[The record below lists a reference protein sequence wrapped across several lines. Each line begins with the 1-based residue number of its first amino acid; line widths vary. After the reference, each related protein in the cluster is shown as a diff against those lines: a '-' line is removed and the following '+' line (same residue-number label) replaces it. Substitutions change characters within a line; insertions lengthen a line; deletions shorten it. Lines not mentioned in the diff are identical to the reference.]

1 MIQVEIETKEDKK
14 VHKMRNIKILSDFA
28 PQNRDFGILNGYLE
42 MLAMILRLSPDGL
55 QIYQV
60 LEIVETIHE
69 YENITEEKL
78 LLSKLKLS
86 QIY

>member
-69 YENITEEKL
+69 YENITQEKIL
-78 LLSKLKLS
+78 LAKLKLS

>member
-1 MIQVEIETKEDKK
+1 
-14 VHKMRNIKILSDFA
+14 
-28 PQNRDFGILNGYLE
+28 

-60 LEIVETIHE
+60 LEIVETIHA

-78 LLSKLKLS
+78 LLAKLKLS

>member
-1 MIQVEIETKEDKK
+1 MIQVEIETKEYKK